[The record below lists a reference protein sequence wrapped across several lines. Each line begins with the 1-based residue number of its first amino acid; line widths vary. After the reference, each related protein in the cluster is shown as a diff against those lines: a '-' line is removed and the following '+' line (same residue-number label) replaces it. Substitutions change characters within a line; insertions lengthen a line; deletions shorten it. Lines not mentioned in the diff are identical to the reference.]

1 MTTTSSGDLSVGWRR
16 VTVVLPSPPPRSS
29 TPDGAGPSKVAKPLL
44 VDTLWLLLPNWASPI
59 AVVWA
64 DLVATSAVHRI
75 VVGYRTLR

>member
-16 VTVVLPSPPPRSS
+16 VTVVLPSPP
-29 TPDGAGPSKVAKPLL
+29 TPIEHSGRGRPIEGGETLL